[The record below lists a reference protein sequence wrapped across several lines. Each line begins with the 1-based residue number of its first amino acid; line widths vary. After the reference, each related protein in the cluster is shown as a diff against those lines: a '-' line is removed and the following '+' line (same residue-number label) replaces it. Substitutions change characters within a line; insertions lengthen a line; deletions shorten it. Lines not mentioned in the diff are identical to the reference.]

1 MAKELIHKLKK
12 RFKMSSD
19 KNTEEEVQ
27 LEDNTQDQVNE
38 DKKAKKEKKKK
49 KSSKQEIEDLKQE
62 VAEAKDKYLRL
73 FAEFE
78 NFKKR
83 NTRERLDLMLTAAQD
98 TMRTILP
105 VLDDFD
111 RAKKSAEDE
120 STSEQMSEGVL
131 MIYNRLQTALGSKG
145 LKAMDSTGEDFDPEL
160 HEAISEIPAGSDEQK
175 GKIIDTVEKG
185 YYLNDK
191 IIRFAKVVVGK

>member
-1 MAKELIHKLKK
+1 
-12 RFKMSSD
+12 MSSD
-19 KNTEEEVQ
+19 KTT
-27 LEDNTQDQVNE
+27 DTVNE
-38 DKKAKKEKKKK
+38 QEVKEAPKKGKKKK
-49 KSSKQEIEDLKQE
+49 NSSKQQIEELELQ
-62 VAEAKDKYLRL
+62 VNEAKDKYLRL

-83 NTRERLDLMLTAAQD
+83 NIKERMELRMTAAQE
-98 TMRTILP
+98 TLNAILP

-120 STSEQMSEGVL
+120 STTEQLSEGVL
-131 MIYNRLQTALGSKG
+131 MVYNKIYSVLGSKG
-145 LKAMDSTGEDFDPEL
+145 LKAMESNGEDFDPEL
-160 HEAISEIPAGSDEQK
+160 HEAISEIPAPNDEMK
-175 GKIIDTVEKG
+175 GKVIDTVEKG

>member
-1 MAKELIHKLKK
+1 MAKELINRLKK
-12 RFKMSSD
+12 KLTMSSD
-19 KNTEEEVQ
+19 KTT
-27 LEDNTQDQVNE
+27 DTVNE
-38 DKKAKKEKKKK
+38 QEVKEAPKKGKKKK
-49 KSSKQEIEDLKQE
+49 NSSKQQIEELELQ
-62 VAEAKDKYLRL
+62 VNEAKDKYLRL

-83 NTRERLDLMLTAAQD
+83 NIKERMELRMTAAQE
-98 TMRTILP
+98 TLNAILP

-120 STSEQMSEGVL
+120 STTEQLSEGVL
-131 MIYNRLQTALGSKG
+131 MVYNKIYSVLGSKG
-145 LKAMDSTGEDFDPEL
+145 LKAMESNGEDFDPEL
-160 HEAISEIPAGSDEQK
+160 HEAISEIPAPNDEMK
-175 GKIIDTVEKG
+175 GKVIDTVEKG